1 MQLTIAINVSSSNNA
16 DEERVMVRRVK
27 TKKKSW
33 LMIKQMKLKQNFF
46 NHFIPYIKLLET
58 SAKGSD
64 FIFDCFY
71 LLY

>member
-33 LMIKQMKLKQNFF
+33 LMIKQMKLK
-46 NHFIPYIKLLET
+46 
-58 SAKGSD
+58 
-64 FIFDCFY
+64 
-71 LLY
+71 